1 MELVKTRSYNTSMP
15 DIDFSREIDRA
26 KSSEVNKTSPAQL
39 YRITVSTLLNLGG
52 IGAFVFMLNTFAT
65 DSEQALYNYKTIRTY
80 GFILLAAL
88 MVITGITFKLVN
100 TTQQIELSKLFPK
113 LIVSTIYLTF
123 LYAICDLVW
132 GVISQFIR

>member
-1 MELVKTRSYNTSMP
+1 MP

-39 YRITVSTLLNLGG
+39 YRITVSMLLNLGG
-52 IGAFVFMLNTFAT
+52 IGALVFMLNTFAT
-65 DSEQALYNYKTIRTY
+65 DNEQALYNYKIIRTY

-113 LIVSTIYLTF
+113 LIVSAIYLTF